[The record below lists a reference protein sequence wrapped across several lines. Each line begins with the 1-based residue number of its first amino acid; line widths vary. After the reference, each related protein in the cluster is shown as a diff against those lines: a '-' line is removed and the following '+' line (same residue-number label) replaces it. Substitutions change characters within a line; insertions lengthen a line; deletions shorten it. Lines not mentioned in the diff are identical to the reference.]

1 MFRRPAVAFVGVF
14 LTLLSASLPRL
25 ALSFEGA
32 EGGPLLVEG
41 AAEAICNLSGALK
54 EVANVSLQIE
64 AAIGK
69 EKLNC
74 KIDTVKKVISDASSA
89 AGKIDDFIREFE
101 NKNGERMTC
110 LATTAGG
117 YPKAAVDTD
126 KRLAGCR
133 GNASVYNASSGAS
146 IEDRQRWTALLE
158 GVETKLKTAYALF
171 NNDSYGSWKSGKFG
185 AFGRSTNCTLTM
197 GSRGSGASLTAY
209 GKKYAGL
216 WEIRL
221 ERQYIGDHY
230 MPQIKWVGENSVSSR
245 RNKIFD
251 GIEQLKAVLGDRCP
265 KVPEHKEEGEDTSAP
280 STDLRSDAVK
290 EITAN
295 EDNKGNEAPQKE
307 GERDDTATQAEDATK
322 EPTSQEGGAA
332 SHTHDS
338 ASPAPQEARY
348 EKLAKALEILK
359 NTHGDG
365 SSANFSELL
374 AQHSHTGSEAALNDT
389 KSNSLYH
396 LPSPLSLILIARS
409 LINAPVS

>member
-14 LTLLSASLPRL
+14 LTLLSASSSCL

-74 KIDTVKKVISDASSA
+74 KTDTVKDAVEQARDA

-101 NKNGERMTC
+101 NKNGDLIIC
-110 LATTAGG
+110 LATTARG
-117 YPKAAVDTD
+117 YPKAAVGTHE
-126 KRLAGCR
+126 RLAGCR
-133 GNASVYNASSGAS
+133 ANASVYNASSNAS
-146 IEDRQRWTALLE
+146 IEDRHWSALLE
-158 GVETKLKTAYALF
+158 GVERRLNVAYNLF
-171 NNDSYGSWKSGKFG
+171 NDYSYLWKWDEFG
-185 AFGRSTNCTLTM
+185 VFGRSTNCTLTM
-197 GSRGSGASLTAY
+197 GGGNSGGLLTAD
-209 GKKYAGL
+209 GKKYADL

-221 ERQYIGDHY
+221 AKQNFGNRHG
-230 MPQIKWVGENSVSSR
+230 PQIKWVGANSASLQWT
-245 RNKIFD
+245 KIFV
-251 GIEQLKAVLGDRCP
+251 GIKQLRTVLRNGCP
-265 KVPEHKEEGEDTSAP
+265 KVPERTEESP
-280 STDLRSDAVK
+280 STSNPSDAPQDDAVT
-290 EITAN
+290 EAVPAG
-295 EDNKGNEAPQKE
+295 GNEAPQKE
-307 GERDDTATQAEDATK
+307 GGRDDSTKQAEDATK

-332 SHTHDS
+332 SRTHDS

-359 NTHGDG
+359 NTHSDG

-374 AQHSHTGSEAALNDT
+374 AQHSHTGSEATLNDT
-389 KSNSLYH
+389 KSNSLH
-396 LPSPLSLILIARS
+396 RLPSPLSLILIARS